1 MSVRTLC
8 SGKAKGA
15 PRSAPGG
22 PFTAKWIVRATV
34 VLSYR
39 SSCKAYRSFVA
50 PHDAP
55 CGRCAAPRDA
65 SFDRCDAPH
74 AAPRDLCAVGGAVP
88 YRTFPERTES
98 MVPEPMVLEQSAAS
112 EPQLLATARPRRE
125 KAPRR
130 EITFSLMSKSPGILP
145 PTGQSRASSYIQQDS
160 LLTVALLRQPG

>member
-1 MSVRTLC
+1 MSLRTLC
-8 SGKAKGA
+8 PGKAKGP

-39 SSCKAYRSFVA
+39 SSCKACRSFAA

-74 AAPRDLCAVGGAVP
+74 AASRDLCAVGGAVP

-98 MVPEPMVLEQSAAS
+98 MVPERWCWSSRLHLSLSFWRQHGGRHRKTQRGGQTEKGKGAS
-112 EPQLLATARPRRE
+112 TRDHFF
-125 KAPRR
+125 
-130 EITFSLMSKSPGILP
+130 TH
-145 PTGQSRASSYIQQDS
+145 
-160 LLTVALLRQPG
+160 V

>member
-22 PFTAKWIVRATV
+22 PFAAKWIVRATV

-39 SSCKAYRSFVA
+39 SSCKAYRFFAV

-55 CGRCAAPRDA
+55 CGRCAAPRDV

-98 MVPEPMVLEQSAAS
+98 MVPEPMVLEQSTAS
-112 EPQLLATARPRRE
+112 EPQLPAPAWWSAPQNPTRRPDREGKRRLDARSLFHSCLSLPGSSPRD
-125 KAPRR
+125 
-130 EITFSLMSKSPGILP
+130 G
-145 PTGQSRASSYIQQDS
+145 D
-160 LLTVALLRQPG
+160 